1 MNKTIEISV
10 GIFVAIGL
18 AALFM
23 LALKVSDLAADS
35 GGKGYLV
42 KAYFDDVSGLSER
55 APIRIAGVKVGRVQ
69 SIVFDQDRLK
79 AIVTLKIDDNFNKI
93 SDDTI
98 AAIRTDGLL
107 GAKYV
112 ALEPGGSLD
121 NLANGSEIHVTS
133 SSVVLEKLINELVVK
148 LTSK

>member
-1 MNKTIEISV
+1 MNKTIEIGV

-23 LALKVSDLAADS
+23 LALKVSNLASDS
-35 GGKGYLV
+35 GGSGYLV
-42 KAYFDDVSGLSER
+42 KAYFDDVSGLNER

-69 SIVFDQDRLK
+69 SIVFDQVRLK
-79 AIVTLKIDDNFNKI
+79 AIVTLKIDSKFNKL

-112 ALEPGGSLD
+112 ALEPGGSLE
-121 NLANGSEIHVTS
+121 NLTNGSEIHITS
-133 SSVVLEKLINELVVK
+133 SSMVLEKLINQLVVK